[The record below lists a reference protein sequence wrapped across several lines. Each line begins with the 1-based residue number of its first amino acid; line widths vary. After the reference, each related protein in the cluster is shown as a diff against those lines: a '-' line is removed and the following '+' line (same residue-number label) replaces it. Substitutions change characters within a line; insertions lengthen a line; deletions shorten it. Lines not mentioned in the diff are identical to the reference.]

1 MTATSPPRRVVSLH
15 VDSVTLRTRLGAAS
29 SAPNHRDKALEAQCA
44 RHAQRHA
51 SDPTNHDVLYAW
63 GLALQER
70 AECAETTAATA
81 SQQPQHQRWAGR
93 GTDAAG
99 HARHHDLHAPD
110 GSSRDVRSDRA
121 PASRARAARDGYL
134 RAACDAYAKA
144 ISLHPRHASALY
156 NRGIALGDLARTAQ
170 SAT

>member
-1 MTATSPPRRVVSLH
+1 VSLH

-63 GLALQER
+63 GLTLQER
-70 AECAETTAATA
+70 AECAEETAAAAPHTH
-81 SQQPQHQRWAGR
+81 PQG

-99 HARHHDLHAPD
+99 RPSRHPN
-110 GSSRDVRSDRA
+110 
-121 PASRARAARDGYL
+121 AARD
-134 RAACDAYAKA
+134 A
-144 ISLHPRHASALY
+144 
-156 NRGIALGDLARTAQ
+156 
-170 SAT
+170 